1 MKFKYSLSSPAS
13 KRQRSSASG
22 FGEFLR
28 DNAGFTVA
36 EVMVSAT
43 IGLLFVVGIVL
54 VFTTSSLGF
63 ARMGDYLNMDRS
75 SRNALDQ
82 MTRNIRRAKLL
93 TSFDSANLVFSY
105 DSATAATTNLAY
117 RYNSS
122 AATVTEEWTSGGVT
136 TTNTLLTGCSN
147 VVFSLL
153 DHSLASTTDVSAGH
167 GKVVSVSWTSH
178 GTTRITQPSTETMQ
192 QADIVIRNQP

>member
-1 MKFKYSLSSPAS
+1 
-13 KRQRSSASG
+13 
-22 FGEFLR
+22 
-28 DNAGFTVA
+28 
-36 EVMVSAT
+36 MVSAT

-105 DSATAATTNLAY
+105 DSATATTTNLAY

-153 DHSLASTTDVSAGH
+153 DHSLTPTTGVSAGQ
-167 GKVVSVSWTSH
+167 GKIISVSWTSY
-178 GTTRITQPSTETMQ
+178 GTTHLTQPSTETMQ

>member
-1 MKFKYSLSSPAS
+1 MKLKYSPPCPPSKRHRSPAS
-13 KRQRSSASG
+13 A
-22 FGEFLR
+22 FEFVR
-28 DNAGFTVA
+28 DNAGFTIT
-36 EVMVSAT
+36 EVMVAGT
-43 IGLLFVVGIVL
+43 IGLLFAVAIVL
-54 VFTTSSLGF
+54 LFETSSVGF

-105 DSATAATTNLAY
+105 DSAATTNLAY

-147 VVFSLL
+147 VVF
-153 DHSLASTTDVSAGH
+153 
-167 GKVVSVSWTSH
+167 
-178 GTTRITQPSTETMQ
+178 
-192 QADIVIRNQP
+192 